1 MEKSTCNEK
10 KHMVILIGTCSR
22 SNEGWS
28 HQLFG
33 RTHQKLMFMIV
44 NKMKNASVL
53 SKCWRHRNKNVHYN
67 VNEKNAAVL
76 CTCCRRWHRTSS
88 PPIARDLLAA
98 RRTQRARR
106 RCSSPV
112 ARRTR
117 SVRPCCSSPVIS
129 LAAPRTRRV
138 PFCCHCR
145 CRTLPNAAPKLSG

>member
-1 MEKSTCNEK
+1 
-10 KHMVILIGTCSR
+10 MVILIGTCSR

-67 VNEKNAAVL
+67 VNKKTLPSSVRAVAAGTGHL
-76 CTCCRRWHRTSS
+76 RRPSLA
-88 PPIARDLLAA
+88 INLAA